1 MSLKIQAALL
11 PQKHISF
18 GESLVGLAGR
28 VRSVLQKGPT
38 TIDQLLIGLTGTGDG
53 SMSSP
58 TTEHLVL
65 AITLLYAI
73 KQANMDE
80 DGRLVTSV

>member
-1 MSLKIQAALL
+1 
-11 PQKHISF
+11 
-18 GESLVGLAGR
+18 

-38 TIDQLLIGLTGTGDG
+38 TIDQLLNELTETGDG

-65 AITLLYAI
+65 AITLLYTI